1 LDYFNNSSNDW
12 LGDIEAKIML
22 NNSNIFYK
30 KKILIYG
37 LGKSGLSV
45 FKFLK
50 KNNEI
55 IIHDDKKKI
64 NNKKIT
70 RIKFDYIIISPGINI
85 DKCSLSKF
93 LKNNSKKIYTDLD
106 IFYSHYNKNNKI
118 TITGTNGK
126 STTAKILF
134 DVLKDQKV
142 DVRLVGNIGNPI
154 LLEKKITNKTVFVI
168 EASSYQ
174 LEYSKLFKSNISLIL
189 NISPDHLERHKT
201 INRYVNAKF
210 KLIKNQSK
218 KDFAILNNKNFY
230 IKRELKFKNFSS
242 KIIKIKKNIDKIFLK
257 KIDNQYFNTDGNKEN
272 LKFILEVS
280 KLLKL
285 KKNLLI
291 ETLKKFK
298 GLKYRQEKI
307 FQSKKLTIINDS
319 KATTFA
325 SSVSLLKSLS
335 NVYWIVG
342 GQAKKGDKLLLS
354 KKDCKNFKAYIF
366 GKNKSFFVSKLKK
379 LMRYESFLDLNSLIK
394 KLSLVIADDKKII
407 HKTILFSPS
416 AASFDN
422 FKNFEERGE
431 YFNQLIKK
439 YINA

>member
-1 LDYFNNSSNDW
+1 M
-12 LGDIEAKIML
+12 ML
-22 NNSNIFYK
+22 NNLSIFYK

-45 FKFLK
+45 LKFLK
-50 KNNEI
+50 KNNDI
-55 IIHDDKKKI
+55 TTHDDKIKI

-70 RIKFDYIIISPGINI
+70 KIKFDYIIISPGIDIN
-85 DKCSLSKF
+85 KCNLSKF

-106 IFYSHYNKNNKI
+106 IFYNHHRLNKKI

-126 STTAKILF
+126 STTAKILY
-134 DVLKDQKV
+134 DILRDQKV

-154 LLEKKITNKTVFVI
+154 LLEKKVTKRTVFVI

-201 INRYVNAKF
+201 INQYVSAKF
-210 KLIKNQSK
+210 KLVKNQSK
-218 KDFAILNNKNFY
+218 KDIAILNIKNFY
-230 IKRELKFKNFSS
+230 IKRELKSKNYLPR
-242 KIIKIKKNIDKIFLK
+242 IIKIKENIDSIFLK
-257 KIDNQYFNTDGNKEN
+257 KINNKFFNTEGNKEN
-272 LKFILEVS
+272 LKFILEIV
-280 KLLKL
+280 KILNL
-285 KKNLLI
+285 KKDPLVK
-291 ETLKKFK
+291 TLKKFK
-298 GLKYRQEKI
+298 GLKYRQEII
-307 FQSKKLTIINDS
+307 FQSNKLTIINDS
-319 KATTFA
+319 KATTFSSSA
-325 SSVSLLKSLS
+325 STLESLT

-354 KKDCKNFKAYIF
+354 KKKCKNIKAYVF
-366 GKNKSFFVSKLKK
+366 GIGRNFFISKLKK
-379 LMRYESFLDLNSLIK
+379 FMKYESFLDLK
-394 KLSLVIADDKKII
+394 SLVKKIFLEI
-407 HKTILFSPS
+407 KLDKNKTHKIILFSPS

-439 YINA
+439 YINV

>member
-1 LDYFNNSSNDW
+1 
-12 LGDIEAKIML
+12 ML
-22 NNSNIFYK
+22 NSLNIFYK

-37 LGKSGLSV
+37 LGKSGLSAL
-45 FKFLK
+45 KFLK

-55 IIHDDKKKI
+55 TTHDDKIKVD
-64 NNKKIT
+64 NKKIT
-70 RIKFDYIIISPGINI
+70 KIKFDYIIISPGIDIN
-85 DKCSLSKF
+85 KCKLSKF

-106 IFYSHYNKNNKI
+106 IFYNHYKENNKI

-126 STTAKILF
+126 STTAKILY

-154 LLEKKITNKTVFVI
+154 LLEKKVTNRTVFVI

-201 INRYVNAKF
+201 INKYVSAKF

-218 KDFAILNNKNFY
+218 KDFAILNIKNFY
-230 IKRELKFKNFSS
+230 IKRELESKNFLP
-242 KIIKIKKNIDKIFLK
+242 KVIKIKKNIDNIFLK
-257 KIDNQYFNTDGNKEN
+257 KINNQYFNTEGNQEN
-272 LKFILEVS
+272 LKFILEVA
-280 KLLKL
+280 KILKL

-291 ETLKKFK
+291 KTLQKFK
-298 GLKYRQEKI
+298 GLKYRQEVI

-319 KATTFA
+319 KATTF
-325 SSVSLLKSLS
+325 SSSASLLKSLT

-354 KKDCKNFKAYIF
+354 KKNCKNIKAYVF
-366 GKNKSFFVSKLKK
+366 GNNRNFFTSKLKK
-379 LMRYESFLDLNSLIK
+379 LMKYESFFDLK
-394 KLSLVIADDKKII
+394 SLVKKISLEI
-407 HKTILFSPS
+407 KLDKNKANKTILFSPS

-422 FKNFEERGE
+422 FKNFEKRGE

-439 YINA
+439 YINV

>member
-1 LDYFNNSSNDW
+1 
-12 LGDIEAKIML
+12 ML
-22 NNSNIFYK
+22 NNLNIFYK

-45 FKFLK
+45 LKFLK
-50 KNNEI
+50 KDNKI
-55 IIHDDKKKI
+55 ITHDDKIKTDS
-64 NNKKIT
+64 KKIT
-70 RIKFDYIIISPGINI
+70 KIKFDYIIISPGIDIN
-85 DKCSLSKF
+85 KCNLSKF

-106 IFYSHYNKNNKI
+106 IFYNHHKLNNKI

-126 STTAKILF
+126 STTAKILH

-154 LLEKKITNKTVFVI
+154 LLEKKVTNRTVFVI

-201 INRYVNAKF
+201 INKYVSAKF
-210 KLIKNQSK
+210 KIVKNQSK
-218 KDFAILNNKNFY
+218 KDFAILNIENFY
-230 IKRELKFKNFSS
+230 IKRELESKNYLP
-242 KIIKIKKNIDKIFLK
+242 KIIKIKKNIDGIFLK
-257 KIDNQYFNTDGNKEN
+257 KINNKYFNNEVNKEN
-272 LKFILEVS
+272 LKFILEVA
-280 KLLKL
+280 KILKI
-285 KKNLLI
+285 KKNLLVK
-291 ETLKKFK
+291 TLNKFK
-298 GLKYRQEKI
+298 GLKYRQEII
-307 FQSKKLTIINDS
+307 FQSDKLTIINDS
-319 KATTFA
+319 KATTFSA
-325 SSVSLLKSLS
+325 SVSLLKSLT

-354 KKDCKNFKAYIF
+354 KKNCKNIKAYVF
-366 GKNKSFFVSKLKK
+366 GTNKSFFTSKLKK
-379 LMRYESFLDLNSLIK
+379 LMKYESFLDLKSLVK
-394 KLSLVIADDKKII
+394 KLLLEIKLDKNIT

-431 YFNQLIKK
+431 YFNHLVEK
-439 YINA
+439 YKNV